1 MASRNVRS
9 SKLNPGMFAL
19 AERASISV
27 SSLGSSNMSSWSIV
41 SERHVSPQALARISD
56 VYTNE
61 G

>member
-19 AERASISV
+19 AERASSV

-41 SERHVSPQALARISD
+41 SERHVSPPALARISD